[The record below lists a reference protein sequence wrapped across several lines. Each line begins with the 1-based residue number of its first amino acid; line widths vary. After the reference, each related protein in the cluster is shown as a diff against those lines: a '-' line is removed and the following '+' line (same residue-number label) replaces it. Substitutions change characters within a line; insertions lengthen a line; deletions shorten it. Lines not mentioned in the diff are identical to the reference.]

1 MLARNLHTE
10 FLRTG
15 SQPHLQ
21 LQQTLVLGVK
31 LVIGEAAVRHL
42 HRAGSPSPSRAAADR
57 QTAALLKTVIARD
70 RSLVDTAR
78 PQHKEE
84 RVLGS

>member
-42 HRAGSPSPSRAAADR
+42 HRAGSPSRAAADR